1 MLGAVEETEKDP
13 VLMHLPVT
21 REKED
26 VWPNYQKWNPLRRQK
41 WAWGISRERGDGS
54 AEELKGGFVEE
65 VAPEPDEG
73 FDG

>member
-13 VLMHLPVT
+13 FLMHLPVT

-41 WAWGISRERGDGS
+41 
-54 AEELKGGFVEE
+54 
-65 VAPEPDEG
+65 
-73 FDG
+73 